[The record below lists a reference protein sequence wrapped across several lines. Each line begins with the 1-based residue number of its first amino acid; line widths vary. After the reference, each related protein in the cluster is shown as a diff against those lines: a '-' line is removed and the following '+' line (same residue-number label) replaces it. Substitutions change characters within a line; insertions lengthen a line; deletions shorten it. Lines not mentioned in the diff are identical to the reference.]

1 MLSFL
6 TVALRRGPRALFT
19 GATFSLFMGDK
30 VGLVG
35 PNGAGKSSLFA
46 LLTGELQAD
55 EGTVSVQPG
64 FVIAS
69 VAQEMPADQRAAVD
83 CVLDGDRE
91 LRRIEAELLSAEA
104 AGEGAR
110 VGALHA
116 NLDAIGGYAARARAA
131 RLLAGLGFTAQAIER
146 PVSEFSGGW
155 QRRIAL
161 AQALMARS
169 DVLLLDEP
177 TNHLDLDA
185 VLWLEEWLGTYPG
198 LLVVIAHDR
207 EFLDRVINRVLSIE
221 NAEIIAYSGHYSD
234 FESKRAERLAQQTT
248 AYQRQ
253 QRDIQHMMDFVE
265 RFKAKATKARQ
276 AQSRL
281 KALERMQ
288 RIIPAHVDS
297 PFSFNFYAPAKLP
310 RPLLALEQGAVGYD
324 QTVIVDRVQLSI
336 SPGDRIGLLGRNGA
350 GKSTLTRVLAGVR
363 PLLSGQRHGAQDLAI
378 GYFAQHQ
385 LEQLEPDAS
394 PLMHLKR
401 HGGPS
406 IANALEEEQR
416 SFLGSFGFTGDRV
429 FESIAPFSG
438 GEKARLVLAL
448 LVSHRP
454 NLLLLDEP
462 TNHLD
467 LEMRHA
473 LGMALQ
479 DFPGAIVLVSHDRHL
494 LRLVTDELWLVA
506 DGRAKS
512 FDGDLDDYAVWL
524 RNTHPS
530 EDAVSTARPAVTDK
544 ERKRLEA
551 EKRQRLAPLRA
562 ELARQE
568 ARLDTLNQ
576 AVAAVDSQLT
586 DQGLYSLAGK
596 AKLAELVQKSAS
608 LKKEMAATEIAWL
621 EAADILEATYKDN

>member
-6 TVALRRGPRALFT
+6 NVALRRGPRALFT

-104 AGEGAR
+104 AGDGAR

-131 RLLAGLGFTAQAIER
+131 RLLAGLGFSAQAIER

-185 VLWLEEWLGTYPG
+185 VLWLEEWLSNYPG

-221 NAEIIAYSGHYSD
+221 SAQVVAYSGLYSD
-234 FESKRAERLAQQTT
+234 FESKRSERLAQQMS
-248 AYQRQ
+248 AHQRQ
-253 QRDIQHMMDFVE
+253 QRDIQHMMDFVQ
-265 RFKAKATKARQ
+265 RFKAKASKAKQ

-288 RIIPAHVDS
+288 LIIPAHADS
-297 PFSFNFYAPAKLP
+297 PFSFDFYTPSKLP
-310 RPLLALEQGAVGYD
+310 RPLLAIQHGAVGYD
-324 QTVIVDRVQLSI
+324 QTVIVDHVEISI

-363 PLLSGQRHGAQDLAI
+363 PLLSGQRQCAQDLAI

-385 LEQLEPDAS
+385 LEQLEANAS

-401 HGGPS
+401 HGGAA
-406 IANALEEEQR
+406 IAKAVEEEQR
-416 SFLGSFGFTGDRV
+416 TFLGSFGFSGDRV
-429 FESIAPFSG
+429 FESIEPFSG

-494 LRLVTDELWLVA
+494 LRSVTDELWLVA
-506 DGRAKS
+506 DGRAKR
-512 FDGDLDDYAVWL
+512 FDGDLDDYAAWL
-524 RNTHPS
+524 KNTHPAG
-530 EDAVSTARPAVTDK
+530 DMTSTTRPAVADK
-544 ERKRLEA
+544 ERKRQEA

-568 ARLDTLNQ
+568 KHLDTLNEAL
-576 AVAAVDSQLT
+576 AVIDHQLT
-586 DQGLYSLAGK
+586 DEVLYTSEGK
-596 AKLAELVQKSAS
+596 SALGELLQKSAA
-608 LKKEMAATEIAWL
+608 LKKEMAITEAAWL
-621 EAADILEATYKDN
+621 EAAERLETANT

>member
-1 MLSFL
+1 MLTFL
-6 TVALRRGPRALFT
+6 NVALRRGPRALFT
-19 GATFSLFMGDK
+19 RASFSLFIGDK

-46 LLTGELQAD
+46 LLTGDLQAD
-55 EGTVSVQPG
+55 EGAVSVQPG

-69 VAQEMPADQRAAVD
+69 VAQEMPADERAAVE

-91 LRRIEAELLSAEA
+91 LRRIEAALVAAEA
-104 AGEGAR
+104 AGDGAR
-110 VGALHA
+110 TGALHA
-116 NLDAIGGYAARARAA
+116 SLESIGGYAARARAA
-131 RLLAGLGFTAQAIER
+131 RLLAGLGFSAQAIER

-185 VLWLEEWLGTYPG
+185 VLWLEEWLSNYPG

-221 NAEIIAYSGHYSD
+221 NAEVVAYSGHYSD
-234 FESKRAERLAQQTT
+234 FENKRAERLAQQANAHT
-248 AYQRQ
+248 RQ
-253 QRDIQHMMDFVE
+253 QREIQHMMDFVE
-265 RFKAKATKARQ
+265 RFKAKASKARQ

-288 RIIPAHVDS
+288 RIIPAHADS
-297 PFSFNFYAPAKLP
+297 PFSFSFYVPAKLP
-310 RPLLALEQGAVGYD
+310 RPLLAIEQGAVGYD
-324 QTVIVDRVQLSI
+324 QTVIVNRVQMSI

-363 PLLSGQRHGAQDLAI
+363 PLLSGQRYGAQDLSI

-385 LEQLEPDAS
+385 LEQLEPSAS
-394 PLMHLKR
+394 PLMHLRR
-401 HGGPS
+401 HGGS
-406 IANALEEEQR
+406 AIAQALEEEQR
-416 SFLGSFGFTGDRV
+416 AFLGSFGFSGDRV
-429 FESIAPFSG
+429 FESVAPFSG

-479 DFPGAIVLVSHDRHL
+479 DFPGASVLVSHDRHL

-506 DGRAKS
+506 DGLAKP
-512 FDGDLDDYAVWL
+512 FDGDLDDYATWL
-524 RNTHPS
+524 KTAQS
-530 EDAVSTARPAVTDK
+530 LGEAVAIRPAVTERD
-544 ERKRLEA
+544 RKRLAA
-551 EKRQRLAPLRA
+551 EKRQKVAPLRA
-562 ELARQE
+562 ALAQQE
-568 ARLDTLNQ
+568 SRLSALTEAL
-576 AVAAVDSQLT
+576 AAVELRLT
-586 DQGLYSLAGK
+586 DQDLYSHESKVALN
-596 AKLAELVQKSAS
+596 ELLQKSAA
-608 LKKEMAATEIAWL
+608 LKKELVAIEAAWL
-621 EAADILEATYKDN
+621 HAAEALEASNYID